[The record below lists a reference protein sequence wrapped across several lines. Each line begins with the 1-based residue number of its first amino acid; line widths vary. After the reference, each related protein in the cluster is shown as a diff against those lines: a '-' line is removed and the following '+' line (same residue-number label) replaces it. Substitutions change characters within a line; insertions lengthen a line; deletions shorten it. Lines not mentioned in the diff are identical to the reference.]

1 MHGDEF
7 VVEIIGTK
15 YLVKIYLKYD
25 YERLLQRLRKW
36 IYLFESGY
44 SWRNMINFEIIIN
57 TAPLKWGFNSNCIFV
72 EMCKKYIWDTQQKY
86 SNEKRQ

>member
-1 MHGDEF
+1 MYGDEF
-7 VVEIIGTK
+7 VVEIIGIK

-25 YERLLQRLRKW
+25 YECFFERLFKW

-57 TAPLKWGFNSNCIFV
+57 IV
-72 EMCKKYIWDTQQKY
+72 
-86 SNEKRQ
+86 